1 MPMPSW
7 PAIFSFWERVGNMIV
22 RVPILTYHSLDGS
35 GSVISTSPERFR
47 QQMREFHVAHIQA
60 IVAALNE
67 NRDVP
72 ESPVAVWRSPCF
84 GRSFADPILSSV

>member
-1 MPMPSW
+1 MPIMPMPSW

-60 IVAALNE
+60 IVAAPSD
-67 NRDVP
+67 NRDVA
-72 ESPVAVWRSPCF
+72 ESV
-84 GRSFADPILSSV
+84 GRSFSDPILSSV